1 MKETRDFTFEKMLSY
16 NKKPLVNN
24 SLSKKFKENL
34 RQNLFDICDNNYK
47 GDVNYFNTTYSRYMT
62 PNGQKNYQS
71 VYDSNFGN
79 KNLMDGNY
87 YINNNDKKIFDNISI
102 RIK

>member
-47 GDVNYFNTTYSRYMT
+47 GDVNYFNMTYSRSMT
-62 PNGQKNYQS
+62 PNGQKKLS
-71 VYDSNFGN
+71 
-79 KNLMDGNY
+79 KCL
-87 YINNNDKKIFDNISI
+87 
-102 RIK
+102 